1 MGHKKKECNE
11 LISQLRNY
19 KLNEIPYNVPYLYGE
34 DNPLKWW
41 RTCFSTTN
49 HLQNFAITLFS
60 ISPHA
65 ASCERIW

>member
-1 MGHKKKECNE
+1 MR
-11 LISQLRNY
+11 SY
-19 KLNEIPYNVPYLYGE
+19 KLNEIPYNVPYLHE
-34 DNPLKWW
+34 KDNPLRWW

-49 HLQNFAITLFS
+49 HLQKFAIILFS